1 MSAPPQS
8 AEILSFL
15 RTMEED
21 LPNLK
26 GAARKRRKSMIDD
39 VRAYVG
45 ACAHLLLPLC
55 APHAAPRL

>member
-8 AEILSFL
+8 AEILSYL
-15 RTMEED
+15 RAMEED

-45 ACAHLLLPLC
+45 TCVRSASFV
-55 APHAAPRL
+55 RLTRAMP